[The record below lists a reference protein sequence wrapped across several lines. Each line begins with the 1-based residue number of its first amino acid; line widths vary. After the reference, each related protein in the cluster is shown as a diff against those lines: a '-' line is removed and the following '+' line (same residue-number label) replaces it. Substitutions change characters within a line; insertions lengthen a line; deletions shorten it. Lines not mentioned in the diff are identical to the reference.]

1 VTSDRRH
8 APIRVAAAIICED
21 GRYLVTKR
29 KQGAHLGGLWE
40 FPGGKQE
47 PGESLEHC
55 LTRELREE
63 LGVEIVEL
71 VPCQVIRHAYPD
83 KTVELH
89 FFQCRIEKGVPV
101 PLGCDEV
108 RWVTA
113 FELIELETPPADRDL
128 IRWLCQRDA
137 EANRPA

>member
-1 VTSDRRH
+1 MSSQ
-8 APIRVAAAIICED
+8 PIHVAAAIICEE

-47 PGESLEHC
+47 SGESLEQC
-55 LTRELREE
+55 LARELREE
-63 LGVEIVEL
+63 LGIEIREP
-71 VPCQVIRHAYPD
+71 VPRRVIHYAYPD

-89 FFQCRIEKGVPV
+89 FFQCRIAEGEPL
-101 PLGCDEV
+101 PLGCEEI

-113 FELIELETPPADRDL
+113 MELADLETPPADRDL
-128 IRWLCQRDA
+128 IHWLCRRDA
-137 EANRPA
+137 DAKRRV